1 MKRWRICLSCAFQED
16 QQQTRNEYQ
25 QEEHRCLPNACT
37 LNWLCKTM
45 TQLITI
51 LTQIHNQT
59 LVLMTKLTKIPPEAL
74 ALSEIYNLN
83 MMEPNTNRLN
93 HRFTLNDL
101 KYWWKLRTWFL
112 LLVWLKKGALIY
124 ISWWESDYSIWKW
137 WWVILA
143 KEWVISHLVR
153 LIFQRERI
161 DVIGQVHHWVI

>member
-1 MKRWRICLSCAFQED
+1 MVKRWWICLSCTFQED

-74 ALSEIYNLN
+74 ALSGIYNLN

-93 HRFTLNDL
+93 HRFTLSDL
-101 KYWWKLRTWFL
+101 KYWWKLGTWFL
-112 LLVWLKKGALIY
+112 LLAWLKRRSLYTCTLLLTKLLLWLQCGHQGTM
-124 ISWWESDYSIWKW
+124 ET
-137 WWVILA
+137 A
-143 KEWVISHLVR
+143 KYEPHR
-153 LIFQRERI
+153 TMQ
-161 DVIGQVHHWVI
+161 